1 MTNVLVTGGAGFIGS
16 NLVDSLLE
24 NGFEVK
30 VLDNLSSGKIE
41 NLPENIGLIKGD
53 IRDIGTVKNALK
65 DVEIVYHLAA
75 QASVSVSMKEPILD
89 ASVNAI
95 GTLNLLDQSFK
106 AEIDNF
112 VFSSTGG
119 AIYGE
124 PNNIPPNEA
133 SSEEPISVYGVSK
146 LAAEKYVKF
155 YEKLGL
161 NCSILRFA
169 NVYGPRQDPYGE
181 AGVISIF
188 LNNIKNDKPIH
199 VFGDG
204 SSSRDYVFV
213 KDITKVA
220 IEILKKP
227 SPQPL
232 NIGSNKEILL
242 NDLIKNIKS
251 TVNKNFEV
259 LYIDERKGD
268 VKNIYLDC
276 SKLRDHL
283 GWIPHTPLS
292 DGLKEVW
299 SWMNS
304 RG

>member
-1 MTNVLVTGGAGFIGS
+1 MTKALVTGGAGFIGS

-24 NGFEVK
+24 NNFEVR
-30 VLDNLSSGKIE
+30 VLDNLSSGKVK
-41 NLPENIGLIKGD
+41 NLPENIELIKGD
-53 IRDIGTVKNALK
+53 IRNEEIVKNALK
-65 DVEIVYHLAA
+65 GIDVVYHLAA

-89 ASVNAI
+89 ASVNTV
-95 GTLNLLDQSFK
+95 GTLNILNQAFNS
-106 AEIDNF
+106 EIDHF

-124 PNNIPPNEA
+124 PEHIPPNEN
-133 SSEEPISVYGVSK
+133 SPEEPISIYGVSK

-169 NVYGPRQDPYGE
+169 NVYGPRQDPFGE

-188 LNNIKNDKPIH
+188 LNNILNNKPIY
-199 VFGDG
+199 VFGNG
-204 SSSRDYVFV
+204 TSSRDYVFV

-227 SPQPL
+227 TPKPL
-232 NIGSNKEILL
+232 NIGSGNEIIL
-242 NDLIKNIKS
+242 NDLIKTIKS
-251 TVNKNFEV
+251 TIKKDFKVI
-259 LYIDERKGD
+259 YTDERDGD

-276 SKLRDHL
+276 SKLQSHL
-283 GWIPHTPLS
+283 GWIPATSLS
-292 DGLKEVW
+292 DGLAQVW
-299 SWMNS
+299 NWMKS
-304 RG
+304 RD